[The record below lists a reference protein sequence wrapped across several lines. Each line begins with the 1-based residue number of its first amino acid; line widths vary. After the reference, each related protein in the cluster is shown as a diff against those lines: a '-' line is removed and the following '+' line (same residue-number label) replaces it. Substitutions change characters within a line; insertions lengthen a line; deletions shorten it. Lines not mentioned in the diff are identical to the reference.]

1 MPPTIPPPKPP
12 LRVRMTARNVVH
24 LVLTVAIVAVLAALA
39 FGVHPPSGL
48 TAEQVQTACYAL
60 LVGLFIPGSPIGRI
74 LDAYFPPPGQ
84 PAGSPTLADLEAAKD
99 AITPKPQQVPPSRT
113 SGFVEPRA
121 LAFVLLAAL
130 FGLAG
135 CALLLP
141 GCGGSP
147 VRAHAIAAHA
157 IDEALAEGGEADV
170 TYART
175 ALAECP
181 AADGAEQTACI
192 DRVEHLAVAAAA
204 ARDVLLAPAA
214 VYRAEVFQ
222 ACGMDPA
229 HPVVPDTCPDVP
241 ADVVHHLEV
250 DAGVIAPL
258 WGAFTAALV
267 ALGAPASIT
276 AVSIPGGH

>member
-1 MPPTIPPPKPP
+1 MSDPTPPKQP
-12 LRVRMTARNVVH
+12 LRVQMTARNIVH
-24 LVLTVAIVAVLAALA
+24 LVLTVAIVAVLGALS
-39 FGVHPPSGL
+39 FGVHPPAGL
-48 TAEQVQTACYAL
+48 TAEQIQTACYAL

-99 AITPKPQQVPPSRT
+99 AIAPKPQQVPPSRT
-113 SGFVEPRA
+113 GGYADLRT
-121 LAFVLLAAL
+121 LAFVVLAAL

-147 VRAHAIAAHA
+147 VRAHAIAAHS
-157 IDEALAEGGEADV
+157 IDTALAQGGEADIV
-170 TYART
+170 YART
-175 ALAECP
+175 ALAACP
-181 AADGAEQTACI
+181 TPDGADRTACI
-192 DRVEHLAVAAAA
+192 DRVEHLAVAGAAT
-204 ARDVLLAPAA
+204 RDALLAPAA
-214 VYRAEVFQ
+214 VYKAEVFQ
-222 ACGMDPA
+222 ACGMDPQ

-241 ADVVHHLEV
+241 PDVMHHLEV
-250 DAGVIAPL
+250 DAAVVAPL

-276 AVSIPGGH
+276 AISIPGGH